1 MRILLIEH
9 SKVPH
14 PKHVG
19 LLVNARVKKLRR
31 MDSRLGRVWACK
43 GLGQPLQR
51 TWAGEQSLRRELVG
65 LKA

>member
-1 MRILLIEH
+1 ML
-9 SKVPH
+9 
-14 PKHVG
+14 G
-19 LLVNARVKKLRR
+19 LKKLRR